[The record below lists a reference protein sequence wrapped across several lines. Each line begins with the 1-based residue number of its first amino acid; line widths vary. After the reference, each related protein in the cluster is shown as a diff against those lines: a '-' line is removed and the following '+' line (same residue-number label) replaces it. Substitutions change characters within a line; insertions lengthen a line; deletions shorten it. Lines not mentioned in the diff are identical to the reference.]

1 MLDKEKRDHLISGR
15 TATGI
20 IVVTRC
26 MQYHERRERER
37 KGGRRERSEE
47 EEEKENYAIVF
58 ATVHDKREQSADPHQ
73 LFSS

>member
-1 MLDKEKRDHLISGR
+1 MLYKEKRDHLISGH

-37 KGGRRERSEE
+37 EEKRR
-47 EEEKENYAIVF
+47 EEKENYAIVF